1 MTPSRLKL
9 IANAGEPDDVLALRI
24 DVVLRAVEWYE
35 ALGDFAAVDDAEIA
49 LERAVRKYRRAVKR
63 RAE

>member
-49 LERAVRKYRRAVKR
+49 RAVRKYRRAVKR
-63 RAE
+63 RAEL

>member
-24 DVVLRAVEWYE
+24 DVVLRAV
-35 ALGDFAAVDDAEIA
+35 DDAEIA